1 MLLPGRRKS
10 FIIDSLHSSLRPCPG
25 PGTVQQRW
33 QLNYRYPG
41 RSFRSKGTGGGG
53 GGGIDRQFF
62 FWLWKI
68 QDKGSRGDILRCRFF
83 LGRDFTDFVR
93 GGVWVSER
101 ERERSVDT
109 NRGCNSRQLVARRW
123 RPQAPVIERTS
134 GEQISRRPAP
144 TPGAKTTP
152 LKENKKGHPSDEYQ
166 HSCQPGS

>member
-1 MLLPGRRKS
+1 MLLPGRRQS
-10 FIIDSLHSSLRPCPG
+10 FIIDSLHPSLTPWPG
-25 PGTVQQRW
+25 PGPVQQCW
-33 QLNYRYPG
+33 QLTYRYPG

-53 GGGIDRQFF
+53 GGYIDRHF

-83 LGRDFTDFVR
+83 GRDFTDFVR
-93 GGVWVSER
+93 GGVWVLER
-101 ERERSVDT
+101 ERGVDT
-109 NRGCNSRQLVARRW
+109 NRGCNSRQLVVRRW

-144 TPGAKTTP
+144 IPGAKTNP
-152 LKENKKGHPSDEYQ
+152 LKENKKKGHPSDEYQ